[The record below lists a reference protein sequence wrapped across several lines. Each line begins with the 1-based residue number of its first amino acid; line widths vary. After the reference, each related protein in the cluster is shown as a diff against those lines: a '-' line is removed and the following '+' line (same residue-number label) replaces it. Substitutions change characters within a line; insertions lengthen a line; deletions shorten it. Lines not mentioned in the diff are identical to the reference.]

1 MKEELD
7 LTREEEEAFLALEK
21 QQEEMRARISS
32 QVDSLVEQTKVY
44 FQETCDVTLDEDES
58 IFLLRN
64 PGELLEI
71 LTKVDSS
78 KALQYGLGKRE

>member
-1 MKEELD
+1 MREELD

-21 QQEEMRARISS
+21 QQDEMRARISS

-44 FQETCDVTLDEDES
+44 FEETCDVTLEEDEI
-58 IFLLRN
+58 IFLLRT

-71 LTKVDSS
+71 LNKVSSS
-78 KALQYGLGKRE
+78 KLLQYELWRR

>member
-1 MKEELD
+1 MKKELD
-7 LTREEEEAFLALEK
+7 LTMEEEEAFLALEK

-44 FQETCDVTLDEDES
+44 FEETCDVTLDEVES
-58 IFLLRN
+58 ILLLRN
-64 PGELLEI
+64 PDELLEI
-71 LTKVDSS
+71 LTKVSSS